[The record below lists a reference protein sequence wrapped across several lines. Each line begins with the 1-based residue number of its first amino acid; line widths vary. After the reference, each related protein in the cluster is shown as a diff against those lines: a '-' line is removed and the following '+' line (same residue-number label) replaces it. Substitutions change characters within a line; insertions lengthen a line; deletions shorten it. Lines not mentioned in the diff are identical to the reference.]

1 VFAILHPGD
10 SFKFY
15 FSKYPHPV
23 NIPESNNPPHTG
35 ADQCW
40 ALIRN
45 MNRTSGYQGGSWNL
59 LIPFSK
65 KSESWFLNQIMGLKP
80 PVQKTKIVLERF

>member
-1 VFAILHPGD
+1 VFAILDLGD

-45 MNRTSGYQGGSWNL
+45 MNRDSGYQGGS
-59 LIPFSK
+59 
-65 KSESWFLNQIMGLKP
+65 
-80 PVQKTKIVLERF
+80 